1 MTTYIDPPTWPA
13 HGTVFSHLISDT
25 SLRELHALAAS
36 AGISIRA
43 FDQDHYDV
51 PAHRYEDLVS
61 RGAVPVSGRELTRVL
76 LRCGL
81 RIPAAHR
88 PEKLRPNLSRAWSR
102 LGHTLQS
109 AEAEAEDDDAARSP
123 VEDFDQLWNLLGE
136 ELLDRWSEPHRSYHA
151 MTHLAAVLRGV
162 GTLDRAGELP
172 HAQRPV
178 VALAAWFHD
187 AVYSGAAGADEEESA
202 LLAETRLGPLLGAAT
217 VDETARLVRV
227 TETHDPL
234 PHDRNG
240 AVLVDADLQI
250 LAQDPARY
258 AQYMAAVRQDYQHV
272 AEADFRRGRAQVLQ
286 RLLERPALFHT
297 ALGRARWEQQAR
309 VNLRAELELLTRG

>member
-1 MTTYIDPPTWPA
+1 MTIYIDPPSWPA

-25 SLRELHALAAS
+25 SLQELHDLAAT

-102 LGHTLQS
+102 LGHTLQA
-109 AEAEAEDDDAARSP
+109 AEALTDDDAARSP
-123 VEDFDQLWNLLGE
+123 AADFNRLWGLLGE

-178 VALAAWFHD
+178 VSLAAWFHD

-202 LLAETRLGPLLGAAT
+202 LLAETRLGPLLGAAA
-217 VDETARLVRV
+217 VSEAARLVRV

-234 PHDRNG
+234 PDDRNG

-258 AQYMAAVRQDYQHV
+258 AQYTAAVRQDYRHV
-272 AEADFRRGRAQVLQ
+272 AETDFRHGRAQVLQ
-286 RLLERPALFHT
+286 RLLERPTLFHT
-297 ALGRARWEQQAR
+297 AMGRARWESQAR
-309 VNLRAELELLTRG
+309 ANLHAELELLTRG